1 MECLNDVRPSLRS
14 AGIPVECLHATPFV
28 VHIIKVTPTRFDH
41 IAVTLKEQGFSPHQH
56 DNC

>member
-1 MECLNDVRPSLRS
+1 
-14 AGIPVECLHATPFV
+14 VECLHATPFV